1 MSFLSNPSLDS
12 LLRVLIRSLSSSY
25 DFFKEKLLGF
35 QFQDGIGL
43 HCIASV
49 SAGLVATSESILLCV
64 KSTLIKSNSYL
75 CPLWR
80 NEVEAYVRC
89 RYCFNPNGSELTIV
103 MIIFFLKAHD
113 ARVAEVFLKSL
124 RDEGPRFLFKGWT
137 PAFIRLGPN
146 TVLLFVFFEVTWL
159 SFPVLYLF

>member
-75 CPLWR
+75 CPL
-80 NEVEAYVRC
+80 
-89 RYCFNPNGSELTIV
+89 
-103 MIIFFLKAHD
+103 
-113 ARVAEVFLKSL
+113 
-124 RDEGPRFLFKGWT
+124 
-137 PAFIRLGPN
+137 
-146 TVLLFVFFEVTWL
+146 
-159 SFPVLYLF
+159 